1 MIIWSAI
8 RGCCAGDACIQD
20 GRIDSIRWL
29 VKGGQ
34 GVRGAVV
41 ITGASSGIGA
51 ACARYLDQ
59 QGFTVWA
66 GVRSKADGE
75 RLVRAASARL
85 RVVTLDVT
93 DPTSVA
99 EAGRAICEGTSES
112 GLAGLV
118 NNAGISVAGPLELLP
133 LAEVRTQFEVN
144 VIGALAVTQVLLPS
158 LRLAHGR
165 IVNIS
170 SIAGVAATP
179 FLGAYCGSKFA
190 LEAMSDALRLELAPW
205 GIAVSLVEP
214 GAIQSQIWQRATM
227 SATRT
232 LGGVAPE
239 SLALYAQPLRR
250 MQEVMAGAAAR
261 AIPADAVAQVVAR
274 ALTASR
280 PRSRYLVGKDARL
293 RAFLKHILPDRV
305 QDRLLAWFMGIPH
318 RA

>member
-1 MIIWSAI
+1 M
-8 RGCCAGDACIQD
+8 
-20 GRIDSIRWL
+20 
-29 VKGGQ
+29 
-34 GVRGAVV
+34 RGAVV

-51 ACARYLDQ
+51 ACARQLDRL
-59 QGFTVWA
+59 GFTVWA
-66 GVRSKADGE
+66 GVRSTTDGDA
-75 RLVRAASARL
+75 LVQAASPRL
-85 RVVTLDVT
+85 RPLLLDVT
-93 DPTSVA
+93 NPGSIA
-99 EAGRAICEGTSES
+99 EARRIVADATLKS
-112 GLAGLV
+112 GLAALV

-144 VIGALAVTQVLLPS
+144 VIGALAVTQALLPS
-158 LRLAHGR
+158 LRLARGR

-170 SIAGVAATP
+170 SIAGLAATP

-205 GIAVSLVEP
+205 GIEVSLVEP

-239 SLALYAQPLRR
+239 SLALYAQPLSRL
-250 MQEVMAGAAAR
+250 QEVMAGAAAR
-261 AIPADAVAQVVAR
+261 AIPADAVAAVVAR

-280 PRSRYLVGKDARL
+280 PRTRYLVGKDARF
-293 RAFLKHILPDRV
+293 RALLKRILPDRV
-305 QDRLLAWFMGIPH
+305 QDRLLAAFMGIPH